1 MLVLDAS
8 LALEIVL
15 RTAKGATATAIMFHA
30 DEELHAP
37 FLIDVEFAHTLRRL
51 VRLKELE
58 LNFAKQAL
66 DDFGDLPLE
75 RHAHLPLLP
84 RIWDL
89 REALSAYDASYVA
102 LAEALDVPLVT
113 CDAKLSRSH
122 GHRADIRL
130 ID

>member
-1 MLVLDAS
+1 MLVLGAS

-15 RTAKGATATAIMFHA
+15 RSAKGATATAMIFHA
-30 DEELHAP
+30 GEELHAP
-37 FLIDVEFAHTLRRL
+37 YLIDIEFAHTLRRL

-58 LNFAKQAL
+58 SGLAQQAL
-66 DDFGDLPLE
+66 DDFGDLALT
-75 RHAHLPLLP
+75 RHAHLPLLA

-89 REALSAYDASYVA
+89 RDALSAYDAAYIA

-122 GHRADIRL
+122 GHRADIQL